1 MLPVSHALAVLI
13 VLKVPH
19 MVDEMSPVAFYV
31 QLADLLAKQIEEGKL
46 KPRQPLPSESTL
58 QEEYGV
64 ARGTVRAAM
73 RLLRER
79 GLVVTFTGRGT
90 YVAEKP

>member
-1 MLPVSHALAVLI
+1 
-13 VLKVPH
+13 
-19 MVDEMSPVAFYV
+19 MVDEMSPVPFYV
-31 QLADLLAKQIEEGKL
+31 QLADALAKQIESGKL

-58 QEEYGV
+58 QQEYGV
-64 ARGTVRAAM
+64 ARGTVRSAV

-90 YVAEKP
+90 FVSDK

>member
-1 MLPVSHALAVLI
+1 
-13 VLKVPH
+13 

-31 QLADLLAKQIEEGKL
+31 QLADLLAKQIEEEKL
-46 KPRQPLPSESTL
+46 KPRQPVPSESQL
-58 QEEYGV
+58 QQQYGV
-64 ARGTVRAAM
+64 SRGTVRAAI

-90 YVAEKP
+90 YVADRK